1 MIFLSK
7 YQDNQLAEPVKTKTS
22 PYRSLDRTCN
32 QIEELFSGKKLQKG
46 KLIFENL
53 LSKSGE

>member
-7 YQDNQLAEPVKTKTS
+7 YQDNQLAEPVMTRTS

-32 QIEELFSGKKLQKG
+32 QIEEVFTREKFSEMNTD
-46 KLIFENL
+46 I
-53 LSKSGE
+53 